1 MNGNYSVQLD
11 KIIKAHSFE
20 VLYLPDKPAKELVV
34 RSQEVNRPGLLFASG
49 YDKYFDK
56 ERIEFIGLAETSYLQ
71 ELDEAIARERLDFFF
86 SLKPPAA
93 IVTHGLDASPLMLE
107 YAKKHEVPLLRSPV
121 PTSEIMATIISYL
134 GTELAERI
142 TRHGV
147 MVEVYGEGILIL
159 GDSGAGKSETAVELI
174 KRGHRL
180 IADDAVEIKKI
191 SGSSLVGTAPDLI
204 RD

>member
-20 VLYLPDKPAKELVV
+20 VLYLPDKPSKELVV

-71 ELDEAIARERLDFFF
+71 ELDESIARERLDFFF

-93 IVTHGLDASPLMLE
+93 QSRQAQDQSSQMLLWLFLPRRQRHLPSRYKHQSVLQNRSCPYLMKLP
-107 YAKKHEVPLLRSPV
+107 HRS
-121 PTSEIMATIISYL
+121 S
-134 GTELAERI
+134 
-142 TRHGV
+142 
-147 MVEVYGEGILIL
+147 
-159 GDSGAGKSETAVELI
+159 AV
-174 KRGHRL
+174 
-180 IADDAVEIKKI
+180 
-191 SGSSLVGTAPDLI
+191 
-204 RD
+204 